1 MSELESCLG
10 FASTEPLGDG
20 EEPGEPGGGEPLGE
34 GLGEGEGLSEEGV
47 GVGVTEGLGV
57 AVGAG
62 VAVGVGVAV
71 GFGVITDSTRKYPAA
86 TIPIRTIGS
95 RIKSQSLLPPPPGP
109 FTTASDCPHSGHTEA
124 PSKRIWSPV

>member
-10 FASTEPLGDG
+10 LASTEPPGDG
-20 EEPGEPGGGEPLGE
+20 EAPGDPGGGEPPGE
-34 GLGEGEGLSEEGV
+34 GLGEGLSAEGDGV
-47 GVGVTEGLGV
+47 GVAEAVGLTEGLGV
-57 AVGAG
+57 AVG
-62 VAVGVGVAV
+62 VGVGV

-95 RIKSQSLLPPPPGP
+95 RIKSQSLFPPPPGP
-109 FTTASDCPHSGHTEA
+109 FTTASGCPHSGQTEA